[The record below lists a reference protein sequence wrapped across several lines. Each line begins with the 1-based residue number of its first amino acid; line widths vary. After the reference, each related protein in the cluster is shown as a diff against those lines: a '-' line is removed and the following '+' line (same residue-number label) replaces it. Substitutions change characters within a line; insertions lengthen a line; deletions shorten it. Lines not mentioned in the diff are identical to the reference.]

1 MARHVQITQNNE
13 FTISLQY
20 LKKEVSWFD
29 FLHADKYGSFLQIDS
44 VIFDADGQAFYCVR
58 LKAVLVKILPT
69 PRVCGMLLIWIKI
82 EDRVAQRLGFLSC
95 KNGYFMISL

>member
-1 MARHVQITQNNE
+1 MNLFFCSLINAKVFNKLIVLFCLFVARHTQSTQNNE

-44 VIFDADGQAFYCVR
+44 VIFDADGQAFP
-58 LKAVLVKILPT
+58 KFPK
-69 PRVCGMLLIWIKI
+69 
-82 EDRVAQRLGFLSC
+82 
-95 KNGYFMISL
+95 